1 MTTKRVLLR
10 LFSYLIKGFVVLL
23 PILGTIAIGLWLF
36 GIFESI
42 LGAPLKWGL
51 GTGGPEAKGPW
62 RYIHYYTGM
71 GTLLSLVIIFFM
83 GMFIDVWWV
92 KSVWNWME
100 GLLDRVPLVKSIYG
114 SFRDLIGFFSS
125 KQRKSASQVVI
136 VKLGGSGAEVLG
148 LITREDFADLPDGF
162 GGEGVVAVYLPL
174 SYAMGGFTIMVQRTD
189 VRRLDMTVEEA
200 MRFAITAGMAA
211 KETKTAQK
219 KEA

>member
-1 MTTKRVLLR
+1 MTAKPVLRR
-10 LFSYLIKGFVVLL
+10 LFGYLIKGFVVLL

-36 GIFESI
+36 GTFESI

-62 RYIHYYTGM
+62 KYIHYYTGM
-71 GTLLSLVIIFFM
+71 GTLLSLVIIFVM

-125 KQRKSASQVVI
+125 KQRKGADQVVI
-136 VKLGGSGAEVLG
+136 VKLGGTGAEVLG

-189 VRRLDMTVEEA
+189 VRLLDMTVEEA

>member
-1 MTTKRVLLR
+1 MTAKRVLR
-10 LFSYLIKGFVVLL
+10 WFFSHLIKGFVVLL
-23 PILGTIAIGLWLF
+23 PILGTIAIGFWLF
-36 GIFESI
+36 NIFESI

-51 GTGGPEAKGPW
+51 GTGEPEAKGPW
-62 RYIHYYTGM
+62 RYIRYYPGM

-92 KSVWNWME
+92 KGVWNWME

-125 KQRKSASQVVI
+125 KQRTSASQVVI
-136 VKLGGSGAEVLG
+136 VKLGGSGVEVMG
-148 LITREDFADLPDGF
+148 LITREDTTDLPDGF
-162 GGEGVVAVYLPL
+162 GGEGVVAVYLPF

-211 KETKTAQK
+211 KETETAQNT
-219 KEA
+219 ES

>member
-1 MTTKRVLLR
+1 MKAKRMLGRILGYLL
-10 LFSYLIKGFVVLL
+10 KGFVVLL

-42 LGAPLKWGL
+42 LGAPLKWAL

-71 GTLLSLVIIFFM
+71 GTLLSLVIIFFV
-83 GMFIDVWWV
+83 GMLIDVWWV
-92 KSVWNWME
+92 KGVWNWME

-125 KQRKSASQVVI
+125 KQRKGASQVVI

-148 LITREDFADLPDGF
+148 LITREDFTDLPDGF

-174 SYAMGGFTIMVQRTD
+174 SYSMGGFTIMVQRTD
-189 VRRLDMTVEEA
+189 VRLLDMTVEEA

-211 KETKTAQK
+211 KETGTAKQK
-219 KEA
+219 ES